1 MGIMVQ
7 EEALVV
13 QEEAFL
19 RVRIAANDA
28 HYGGGLVAGAKILEL
43 FGDLVTEITIRHD
56 GDEGLLRAYEGVEFF
71 APVGSGDY
79 IEARGRLVV
88 VGNSSRRCE
97 LEAYKV
103 IAAKP
108 DLGESAAE
116 VLDEPQLVCKAVAT
130 TVVMGHLQNVRAGQ
144 VDA

>member
-1 MGIMVQ
+1 MAR
-7 EEALVV
+7 EEALIVR
-13 QEEAFL
+13 EEAFL
-19 RVRIAANDA
+19 RIRIAAGDA
-28 HYGGGLVAGAKILEL
+28 HYGGGLVAGARILEV
-43 FGDLVTEITIRHD
+43 FGDLLTEITIRHD
-56 GDEGLLRAYEGVEFF
+56 GDEGLLRAYEGVEFL
-71 APVGSGDY
+71 APVRSGDY
-79 IEARGRLVV
+79 IEARARLVA

-130 TVVMGHLQNVRAGQ
+130 TVVMGHLQRIRAGQ